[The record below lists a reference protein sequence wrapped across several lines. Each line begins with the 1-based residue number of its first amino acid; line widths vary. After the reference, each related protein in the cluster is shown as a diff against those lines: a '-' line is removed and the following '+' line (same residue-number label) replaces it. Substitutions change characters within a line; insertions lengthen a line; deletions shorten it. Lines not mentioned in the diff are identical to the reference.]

1 MMTQGL
7 LACLSPTLYCSIRSG
22 SVIAVA
28 IGTLRKI
35 ITIVLSYVVFPKEI
49 LTQHYIGSIAVIV
62 GILLES
68 IK

>member
-1 MMTQGL
+1 MSLQTL
-7 LACLSPTLYCSIRSG
+7 LTTLNCSIRSG

-49 LTQHYIGSIAVIV
+49 LAQHYVGSIAVIV
-62 GILLES
+62 GIVLES

>member
-1 MMTQGL
+1 
-7 LACLSPTLYCSIRSG
+7 
-22 SVIAVA
+22 VIAVA